1 MGYIARVLGVLIV
14 FLSTFMFVNIDN
26 VKAGTIQGGPGYGYA
41 QCSYRATMVTGS
53 AGTSSG
59 GAESWETLKLVVKV
73 WGSKSDGKNWL
84 NWTNVF
90 YRGDNVN
97 TNIQG
102 RDQSVTDIEVQNEH
116 TGLSDGATATN
127 DSISVIDALYSENY
141 NTAMGE
147 YSGNY
152 SCPAYACYK
161 KEGNNY
167 KWQFP
172 SRKQQSNNECPSGYE
187 KKIGPSTIEGE
198 TKTSNTEKTDGTIDV
213 SKISEEEWAGI
224 YDDDLESYKDQ
235 IKAWG
240 DRSSYDNQYNDV
252 GDPCKTISNNPWLIQ
267 LLSWL
272 FWFIA
277 IAGLVIFLVMSI
289 MDFIKAVT
297 GSDDANLKKAF
308 KNLAIRA
315 VVVVILFLLPA
326 LLNLII
332 NFLNE
337 NLGKEGTYQIGSDG
351 NLYCDVISS
360 D

>member
-1 MGYIARVLGVLIV
+1 MGYIARVLGILIV
-14 FLSTFMFVNIDN
+14 FFSTFMFVNIDD

-41 QCSYRATMVTGS
+41 QCSYRATDDYT
-53 AGTSSG
+53 ASG
-59 GAESWETLKLVVKV
+59 PSNALSTIKLVVKV
-73 WGSKSDGKNWL
+73 WGSNSDGKNWL

-90 YRGDNVN
+90 YKGDFSTSGNVATQVIDN
-97 TNIQG
+97 P
-102 RDQSVTDIEVQNEH
+102 VQNQYD
-116 TGLSDGATATN
+116 GYSDNATPNDEGTTVIGA
-127 DSISVIDALYSENY
+127 IYSENY
-141 NTAMGE
+141 NTAMGQ
-147 YSGNY
+147 YMGDY

-187 KKIGPSTIEGE
+187 KKIDPSTIEGE

>member
-41 QCSYRATMVTGS
+41 QCSYRHSINRG
-53 AGTSSG
+53 GTDTTYSSVV
-59 GAESWETLKLVVKV
+59 KLVVKV

-84 NWTNVF
+84 NWNNALSSADVQDSIAYSDNNNMFNTDVPNEYTGFGDGDTPNDNGTNV
-90 YRGDNVN
+90 
-97 TNIQG
+97 
-102 RDQSVTDIEVQNEH
+102 
-116 TGLSDGATATN
+116 
-127 DSISVIDALYSENY
+127 ISAIYSENY
-141 NTAMGE
+141 NTAMGQDMGE
-147 YSGNY
+147 F
-152 SCPAYACYK
+152 SCPPYACLK
-161 KEGNNY
+161 DDNNGYSY
-167 KWQFP
+167 KWELP
-172 SRKQQSNNECPSGYE
+172 SKKQIRENKCRDGYIPMSKNTYNPE
-187 KKIGPSTIEGE
+187 E
-198 TKTSNTEKTDGTIDV
+198 TQMSNTETTDGQIYYEKVEDET
-213 SKISEEEWAGI
+213 WAGA